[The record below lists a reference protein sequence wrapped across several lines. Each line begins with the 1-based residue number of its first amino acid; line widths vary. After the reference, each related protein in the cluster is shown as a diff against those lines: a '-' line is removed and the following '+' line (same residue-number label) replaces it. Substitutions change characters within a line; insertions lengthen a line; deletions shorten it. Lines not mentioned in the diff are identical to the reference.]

1 MKKTVLI
8 LLLFLSAVCL
18 GASVFPL
25 PSYDFTFY
33 TTADETL
40 TSFTKENVGID
51 ITGYGF
57 VGRNSARGIYIRI
70 GIQTPFETL
79 VKIKDNLFSGRKST
93 QTKESGSTTVITPE
107 TQTPAS
113 LTASPVAPLPDTA
126 LTTPVTDTKSD
137 AAVTLLT
144 GGKEETVT
152 GGAASDTT
160 TIEIETSGTEEGTV
174 KKKESVNPTKW
185 KFLLTAGPAWRSML
199 NDNAMVYAGVGLSV
213 STEYINDFTYENGD
227 YYSSFSAVLGTD
239 MDAGF
244 RIGLANSST
253 TIRIGVHFI
262 VDLLGYSRL
271 SVYDGNHLEI
281 SAENAV
287 YGYIAGKKGIAAATT
302 GRGYIRLAKTIN
314 EKRTVRYNYSN
325 TTDKVGAGKVST
337 IVL

>member
-57 VGRNSARGIYIRI
+57 VGRNSVRGIYIRI

-93 QTKESGSTTVITPE
+93 QTKESGSSTVVTPE
-107 TQTPAS
+107 TEAPAS
-113 LTASPVAPLPDTA
+113 LPAAAASMLSDTA
-126 LTTPVTDTKSD
+126 PAVP
-137 AAVTLLT
+137 AAAQNGEAMTLT
-144 GGKEETVT
+144 GGKEETET
-152 GGAASDTT
+152 GGEASDTT
-160 TIEIETSGTEEGTV
+160 TIEIETSGTGEGTV

-314 EKRTVRYNYSN
+314 EKRRVRYNYSN
-325 TTDKVGAGKVST
+325 TTDRVGAGTVAT

>member
-1 MKKTVLI
+1 MIKKTCLS
-8 LLLFLSAVCL
+8 LLLFLSAALL

-57 VGRNSARGIYIRI
+57 VGSSSARGIYIRI
-70 GIQTPFETL
+70 GIQTPFDTL
-79 VKIKDNLFSGRKST
+79 LKIKDSLFKETKNT
-93 QTKESGSTTVITPE
+93 QTKESGTATETTT
-107 TQTPAS
+107 S
-113 LTASPVAPLPDTA
+113 DTA
-126 LTTPVTDTKSD
+126 LSQSSG
-137 AAVTLLT
+137 AVSTALT
-144 GGKEETVT
+144 VPQRERQNEETVT
-152 GGAASDTT
+152 AAEDAAETPSDGTP
-160 TIEIETSGTEEGTV
+160 IEIDKGGTTEGTV
-174 KKKESVNPTKW
+174 KKKESVNPSKW

-199 NDNAMVYAGVGLSV
+199 NDNAMVYAGLGLSV
-213 STEYINDFTYENGD
+213 STEYINDFTYESGD

-239 MDAGF
+239 MDAGL
-244 RIGLANSST
+244 RIGLKNSST

-262 VDLLGYSRL
+262 IDLLGYSQL
-271 SVYDGNHLEI
+271 KVYDRDHLEI
-281 SAENAV
+281 SAENSL

-314 EKRTVRYNYSN
+314 EKRKVRYNYSN
-325 TTDKVGAGKVST
+325 TTGKVGGGAVET

>member
-8 LLLFLSAVCL
+8 VLLILSSVSL

-40 TSFTKENVGID
+40 TSFTKEKVGID

-79 VKIKDNLFSGRKST
+79 LKIKENLFSGRKSS
-93 QTKESGSTTVITPE
+93 QTKENGSTAVTGE
-107 TQTPAS
+107 TSDTE
-113 LTASPVAPLPDTA
+113 TAVPKTSPVSGTA
-126 LTTPVTDTKSD
+126 AEGSHNESGT
-137 AAVTLLT
+137 AVS
-144 GGKEETVT
+144 GGKGLTVS
-152 GGAASDTT
+152 GEAASDGTA
-160 TIEIETSGTEEGTV
+160 IGIKTSASGESTV
-174 KKKESVNPTKW
+174 KKKESFNPTKW

-244 RIGLANSST
+244 RIGLSNSST
-253 TIRIGVHFI
+253 TIRIGVHFMT
-262 VDLLGYSRL
+262 DLLGYSRL

-281 SAENAV
+281 SAENAL

-314 EKRTVRYNYSN
+314 EKRTVRYNYCN
-325 TTDKVGAGKVST
+325 TTDKVGAGSVVT